1 MLCFRKTHNKL
12 ALIKPLKDVLALNC
26 VNINMLVRHV
36 APARGGRT
44 LFSKPP
50 SLSEALNAPI
60 TCNFLEACRYEWAD
74 C

>member
-1 MLCFRKTHNKL
+1 MLRMFVAV
-12 ALIKPLKDVLALNC
+12 ALLDK
-26 VNINMLVRHV
+26 
-36 APARGGRT
+36 
-44 LFSKPP
+44 SP